1 VVGRKRR
8 EKTIESDC
16 PILTSCGSDIA
27 RPETRALPTAIPFS
41 NALDQ
46 PPSSTSPFLCP
57 PFFCH
62 SPFRPFSFLS
72 ATTKT
77 QPVFLWLAEND
88 EQRRSNL
95 IVPSLLLAVP
105 ILRARRR
112 ARSRP
117 RFLSPTR
124 WTNRDRQP
132 PHFSALH
139 FSAIPPFAPFRF
151 FRLSP
156 KHNRSF
162 CAWQKTTRK
171 DDRI

>member
-1 VVGRKRR
+1 MRL
-8 EKTIESDC
+8 EM
-16 PILTSCGSDIA
+16 
-27 RPETRALPTAIPFS
+27 RALPTAS
-41 NALDQ
+41 AASSALDQ
-46 PPSSTSPFLCP
+46 PPSLTAPFFCP

-62 SPFRPFSFLS
+62 PLFRPFSFLS
-72 ATTKT
+72 AITKT
-77 QPVFLWLAEND
+77 QPVFLWVAEND
-88 EQRRSNL
+88 EKRRSNL

-105 ILRARRR
+105 ILRARGR

-124 WTNRDRQP
+124 WTNRHHQP

-139 FSAIPPFAPFRF
+139 FSAIPPFVPFRF

-162 CAWQKTTRK
+162 CGWQKTTSK